1 MAHHFFHDYLLHIS
15 EGYSHG
21 VTLAHLAEDKR
32 PLFNIKYSIHFE
44 MFTCCLINVTCTHAH
59 IVLGFESFPA
69 ALLAAV
75 CTSLSPSFMSFPSI
89 FFLCSLY

>member
-44 MFTCCLINVTCTHAH
+44 MFTCCLINVTCTHMHTLFSGLNPFQRLCLLQCAH
-59 IVLGFESFPA
+59 L
-69 ALLAAV
+69 
-75 CTSLSPSFMSFPSI
+75 
-89 FFLCSLY
+89 